1 MLRRVIVVGLL
12 IFGLGIIVSAFY
24 WLGSGAYRTYGQARD
39 WSNRIYEPLNE
50 IQVVSD
56 ELAELSKQEQKAMV
70 GQGKLHKQVQE
81 QQSAVGTD
89 AKRIDNREPF
99 TILLM
104 GVDERKG
111 DKGRADTL
119 IFAAVNPQKQSTLVF
134 SIPRDTRS
142 HIAGRKDPDKI
153 NHAYAYGGVQGT
165 VNTVEQLL
173 DVEVNYYFKVNMEG
187 FREIVDVLGG
197 IQIDNHQ
204 AFDYEGFRFAKGEI
218 ELDGEETLAYV
229 RMRYED
235 PRGDLGRG
243 DRQRAVL
250 TAMKERLFSMNSIGL
265 LTQLFDK
272 LSHYMKTNISFH
284 DWKSLVKDYRDA
296 ADTVQVEQIAGH
308 GTLLSNIY
316 YYLVTDEEISRVR
329 AVINQQLEAE

>member
-1 MLRRVIVVGLL
+1 MLRRVIVVSLL
-12 IFGLGIIVSAFY
+12 IFGLGITVMAFY

-50 IQVVSD
+50 IQVVSG
-56 ELAELSKQEQKAMV
+56 EQAELSRQAPKAMV
-70 GQGKLHKQVQE
+70 GQAKLHEQE
-81 QQSAVGTD
+81 QQAAVGTET
-89 AKRIDNREPF
+89 KWIDNREPF

-142 HIAGRKDPDKI
+142 HIAGRKEPDKI

-187 FREIVDVLGG
+187 FREIVDILGG

-218 ELDGEETLAYV
+218 ELSGEETLAYV

-250 TAMKERLFSMNSIGL
+250 YAMKERLFSMNSIGL

-272 LSHYMKTNISFH
+272 LSYYMKTNISFH

-296 ADTVQVEQIAGH
+296 ADMVQVEQIAGH

-316 YYLVTDEEISRVR
+316 YYLVTEAEISRVKE
-329 AVINQQLEAE
+329 VINQQLEVD